1 MIDSTHT
8 ELSIRQQCQ
17 LLSVSR
23 STLYY
28 KAKPACDDT
37 NLANE
42 IHALWL
48 AMPFYGYRRLT
59 AELRRQGVGINGKR
73 VLRLMRDMK
82 IEALYPKPRTTLK
95 TRGHKIY
102 PYLLKELEINRP
114 NQVWA
119 TDITYLKMPLG
130 FAYLV
135 ALIDVHSRYIVAWRL
150 SNTLDTSFCLEML
163 EDGLKSGCPEILN
176 TDQGCQFT
184 SEAWVNRVQEA
195 GIEVSMD
202 GKGRWVDNVI
212 MERFWRTLKHEH
224 FSVHCFEDLAEAR
237 HSIGDF
243 INIYNNRRLHQSL
256 GYRTPSEAHGLTL
269 SPGRFPATPQ
279 NSKFCGLVDNS
290 IEFPTGSTTSTTT
303 LFTNTFLKET
313 EGKIHL
319 N

>member
-1 MIDSTHT
+1 MIDQTYT
-8 ELSIRQQCQ
+8 NLSVRQQCQ
-17 LLSVSR
+17 LLSVNR

-28 KAKPACDDT
+28 KTKPVFDDAD
-37 NLANE
+37 LANE
-42 IHALWL
+42 IHTLWL
-48 AMPFYGYRRLT
+48 EMPFYGYRRLT
-59 AELRRQGVGINGKR
+59 AELKRQGADVNGKR

-82 IEALYPKPRTTLK
+82 IEALYPKPRTSLK
-95 TRGHKIY
+95 APGHKIY

-119 TDITYLKMPLG
+119 TDITYLKMPEG

-135 ALIDVHSRYIVAWRL
+135 ALIDVHSRYIVGWRL

-163 EDGLKSGCPEILN
+163 EDSLMNGALPEILN

-184 SEAWVNRVQEA
+184 SEAWVNRVKEA
-195 GIEVSMD
+195 GIQVSMD

-224 FSVHCFEDLAEAR
+224 FLLHSFEDLREAR
-237 HSIGDF
+237 ASIGEF
-243 INIYNNRRLHQSL
+243 INLYNDRRLHQSL
-256 GYRTPSEAHGLTL
+256 GYRTPAEAHGLVKAL
-269 SPGRFPATPQ
+269 PAKPQ
-279 NSKFCGLVDNS
+279 FSKFCGFVDNS
-290 IEFPTGSTTSTTT
+290 DELPTGSTKTTT
-303 LFTNTFLKET
+303 IFINNFLKET